1 MPRKKTVTKETTK
14 EAIKEIKKK
23 TTTPKKIQKHYV
35 YSLAQTYE
43 SENICNSHGFI
54 VVDNDILF
62 SGKKNYLYT
71 KLSDTVLLRMAIGI
85 STYDFMYDVV
95 QIGTEE
101 PYEPFY
107 DSVEA
112 SNWDCK
118 EVLDNFYHVMNKLSD
133 LGVLVREEA

>member
-1 MPRKKTVTKETTK
+1 MPRKKKET
-14 EAIKEIKKK
+14 IKETKKK

-85 STYDFMYDVV
+85 CTYDFMYDVIQV
-95 QIGTEE
+95 DTEE
-101 PYEPFY
+101 PYKPFY
-107 DSVEA
+107 DSVEG

-118 EVLDNFYHVMNKLSD
+118 EVLDNFYHIMNKLSD